1 MGPLHGGML
10 QSSALAA
17 KQICVTFYVWCDAQQ
32 DQGLQPYAHTSPHT
46 SHAQPR
52 THNSSGLVTAIL
64 ENCKEFL
71 WEAEPRGPGLPVYN
85 SFTKQWIRIWI
96 AIIRLIEDSVGLSKP
111 VCCHSQGAFI
121 GALHQTL
128 CPSSCCLL
136 FNLSARTF
144 RVCLHYISR
153 LFVTTG
159 SII

>member
-1 MGPLHGGML
+1 MFGVMPN
-10 QSSALAA
+10 
-17 KQICVTFYVWCDAQQ
+17 KIKDYNRT
-32 DQGLQPYAHTSPHT
+32 HTLLLIPHV
-46 SHAQPR
+46 QPR

-96 AIIRLIEDSVGLSKP
+96 VIIRLVEDSMGLPKP
-111 VCCHSQGAFI
+111 VCCHGQGALI
-121 GALHQTL
+121 GAQTADFVSL
-128 CPSSCCLL
+128 ISYCLL
-136 FNLSARTF
+136 FNLSVRTF

-153 LFVTTG
+153 LFVTAG

>member
-1 MGPLHGGML
+1 MGPLLGGL
-10 QSSALAA
+10 FQSSTLAA
-17 KQICVTFYVWCDAQQ
+17 QQICVTIYVWREAQQ
-32 DQGLQPYAHTSPHT
+32 DQGLQPYTPLLIP
-46 SHAQPR
+46 HAQAR

-96 AIIRLIEDSVGLSKP
+96 AIIRLIEDSVGLPKP

-128 CPSSCCLL
+128 CSSFPAVNC
-136 FNLSARTF
+136 FTYQRAPIVSVFIT
-144 RVCLHYISR
+144 YITS
-153 LFVTTG
+153 V
-159 SII
+159 